1 MLGFFSGFLQLKSAY
16 LSDICDFFHNYVAA
30 RFFLFPQRQNIS
42 KYFIFLVDIL
52 KISLVFRCFGLNC
65 MPVARNHA

>member
-16 LSDICDFFHNYVAA
+16 LSDACDFFHNLCC
-30 RFFLFPQRQNIS
+30 RPLFFFPQRQNIS
-42 KYFIFLVDIL
+42 KYFIFLIDIL
-52 KISLVFRCFGLNC
+52 KISVVFRCFGLNC